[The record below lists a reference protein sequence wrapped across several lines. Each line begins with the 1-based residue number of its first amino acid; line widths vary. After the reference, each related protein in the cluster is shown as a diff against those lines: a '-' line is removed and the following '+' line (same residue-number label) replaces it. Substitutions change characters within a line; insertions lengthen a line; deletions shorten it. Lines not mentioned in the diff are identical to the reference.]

1 MDLKMARQL
10 YEQAGGMISMAST
23 IGRDLDIT
31 TLEDAALGDAE
42 ATKRVT
48 RINAELASMQGL
60 SLGAAQKDGNIVG
73 LTEDQCIIGLALR
86 GPLNRPALSF
96 QRLRRKLVLKPQS
109 NGLIAFQLPERKSS
123 GKGSTTARC
132 LWSCLIGK
140 HIVEVQM
147 EEFDAPGEHGVKQ
160 MRETIDRKDDTIKKL
175 EAELASYKDKEIDNV
190 FGKLG
195 LSTDKGFGKAL
206 KQVYDG
212 PVNTEAVA
220 QFAKDEYGFE
230 PTGMVEA
237 TPQAEPEQ
245 VVQDDA
251 RSRVAAL
258 DANSTSDVPLD
269 VNQQLAQVL
278 KGASVKDSLR
288 AKLNIM
294 DDVKNNK

>member
-1 MDLKMARQL
+1 
-10 YEQAGGMISMAST
+10 
-23 IGRDLDIT
+23 
-31 TLEDAALGDAE
+31 
-42 ATKRVT
+42 
-48 RINAELASMQGL
+48 
-60 SLGAAQKDGNIVG
+60 
-73 LTEDQCIIGLALR
+73 
-86 GPLNRPALSF
+86 
-96 QRLRRKLVLKPQS
+96 
-109 NGLIAFQLPERKSS
+109 
-123 GKGSTTARC
+123 
-132 LWSCLIGK
+132 
-140 HIVEVQM
+140 M

-212 PVNTEAVA
+212 PVNTESVA

-258 DANSTSDVPLD
+258 DANSSSDVPLD
-269 VNQQLAQVL
+269 VNEELVKALQS
-278 KGASVKDSLR
+278 ASVKDSLKAR
-288 AKLNIM
+288 LNFM
-294 DDVKNNK
+294 EQQKNK